1 MASILPVGNSAEG
14 PVTMVSIGGVTH
26 VAEGARPERYTT
38 ARLVLRKVAP
48 EDVDAMVALHADP
61 DAVRFR
67 PEGASPPAQ
76 SRLLFSSWLDHW
88 SEFGFGYWTIE
99 LAGSGE
105 LAGFG
110 GLQLAYSDDGPYL
123 NLFYRLFPRHWGHG
137 YAPEMVGAAV
147 EWGRRAFPDL
157 PIMIITPTENV
168 PAQRVAK
175 KTGFSEVRRAWF
187 QGALSCFF
195 RMPG

>member
-1 MASILPVGNSAEG
+1 
-14 PVTMVSIGGVTH
+14 VTH
-26 VAEGARPERYTT
+26 VAEGARPERFTT

-48 EDVDAMVALHADP
+48 DDVDAMVALHADP

-67 PEGASPPAQ
+67 PEGASPPDQ

-88 SEFGFGYWTIE
+88 AEFGFGYWAIE
-99 LAGSGE
+99 LVRSGE
-105 LAGFG
+105 LIGFG

-123 NLFYRLFPRHWGHG
+123 NVFYRLFPRFWGRG
-137 YAPEMVGAAV
+137 YAPEMVAAAA

-157 PIMIITPTENV
+157 PIMIITPTENA
-168 PAQRVAK
+168 PAQRVAVK
-175 KTGFSEVRRAWF
+175 MGFTEVRRAWF

-195 RMPG
+195 RLPG